1 MTKKS
6 QELSQKTEDDL
17 KKLLAEKR
25 EALRAC
31 RFGATGSRTRDTK
44 LGMTLRKEIA
54 RIMTQVGTLAR
65 TKNN

>member
-1 MTKKS
+1 MTKKT
-6 QELSQKTEDDL
+6 QELTNKTEEDL

-44 LGMTLRKEIA
+44 LGMNTRKDIA

-65 TKNN
+65 AKNN